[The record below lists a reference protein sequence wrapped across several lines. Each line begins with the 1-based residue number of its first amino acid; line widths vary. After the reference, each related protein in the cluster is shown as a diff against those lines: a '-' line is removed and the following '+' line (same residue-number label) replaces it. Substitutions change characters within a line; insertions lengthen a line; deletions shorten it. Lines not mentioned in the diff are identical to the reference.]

1 LLRRVIRYFRVIWSS
16 EKAYTVDA
24 LATGGDERR
33 GSLRKGSA
41 RWQQPLTRAYLNG
54 ETHLVRAR
62 YLTLNT

>member
-1 LLRRVIRYFRVIWSS
+1 
-16 EKAYTVDA
+16 VDA